1 MQEVVSNAPSKMN
14 MFQNNFIAVHKKRKS
29 KKSKN
34 IQRKSKNIQPGP
46 GKQHSF
52 KKKECIPKSCS
63 KVAQKFFKVA
73 RVLLRQHVHSANSI
87 LFCSTGAV

>member
-52 KKKECIPKSCS
+52 KKKSVYQ
-63 KVAQKFFKVA
+63 KVAQK
-73 RVLLRQHVHSANSI
+73 LLKNF
-87 LFCSTGAV
+87 LKLLEYF